1 MSIRSSPFQDV
12 RCPICSGDKS
22 DNIFNLESPYIGYLQ
37 YQIRLC
43 LACAHR
49 FAVGPV
55 SEQIL
60 AEVYGAT
67 FHSSSQQQADSPSSS
82 VVCNATHRAQWLV
95 KYGLQGKLLDVGAGR
110 GYFVKAASDY
120 FDARGIDYSSDAVMF
135 GKSLGVEVD
144 SGSFI
149 QSQYASGSFDVLTFW
164 DVLAS
169 MVDVR
174 STMLHAVKLLRQGGY
189 AVLTIPMGDSLA
201 CRVSGRRWPLWIPP
215 VNLHY
220 FSKQSLAKLMRESGF
235 EIMHMEY
242 QTKQVAL
249 NFLLVKLV
257 RSLGFRNLE
266 QSMGKLPLR
275 WSIAINLRDI
285 QTVVVRKL

>member
-1 MSIRSSPFQDV
+1 MSIPSSSLQDA
-12 RCPICSGDKS
+12 RCPICSDNKLDK
-22 DNIFNLESPYIGYLQ
+22 IFNLESPYISHLQ
-37 YQIRLC
+37 YQIHQC
-43 LACAHR
+43 FNCKHR

-60 AEVYGAT
+60 GEVYGAA
-67 FHSSSQQQADSPSSS
+67 FHASSQQLANSPSSS
-82 VVCNATHRAQWLV
+82 VVINATRRARWLV

-110 GYFVKAASDY
+110 GYFVEAASGY
-120 FDARGIDYSSDAVMF
+120 FDARGIDYSTDAVQF
-135 GKSLGVEVD
+135 GKTIGVEVD
-144 SGSFI
+144 SGNFM
-149 QSQYASGSFDVLTFW
+149 QAQYPFGSFDVLTFW

-174 STMLHAVKLLRQGGY
+174 STMLHAAKLLRQGGF
-189 AVLTIPMGDSLA
+189 AVLTIPMGDSLS
-201 CRVSGRRWPLWIPP
+201 CRVSGKRWPLWIPP

-220 FSKQSLAKLMRESGF
+220 FSKESLATLMRESGF

-242 QTKQVAL
+242 QAKQVAL
-249 NFLLVKLV
+249 NFLLLKLV

-266 QSMGKLPLR
+266 QSMAKLPLR
-275 WSIAINLRDI
+275 WSISINLRDI